1 MKLKV
6 LAAVISAGLL
16 QACAYKGHIDS
27 VSGAAEIMPTRRL
40 EANAEV
46 RFEPELLSVSQRV
59 NTGFICG
66 AHNYTITPGVAIAD
80 SIMRTLEGAFKQ
92 VVRIDSQQTTS
103 GAYFLDFSLDDFSPR
118 LRFNPGF
125 WMATPEANVD
135 LSIRVRA
142 WKDTGELAFQTT
154 ARGQGRHEDGSGGCG
169 DGMPVVEQ
177 ATRQAVQRAME
188 DLVQKLINSRALTD
202 T

>member
-1 MKLKV
+1 MKLKMV
-6 LAAVISAGLL
+6 AALLSTALL
-16 QACAYKGHIDS
+16 QACAYKGHIES
-27 VSGAAEIMPTRRL
+27 VSGAAEVMPSRQL
-40 EANAEV
+40 DANAEV
-46 RFEPELLSVSQRV
+46 RFEPELLNVSQRV

-80 SIMRTLEGAFKQ
+80 SVMRTLDGAFKQ
-92 VVRIDSQQTTS
+92 VVRVDNQQSTP

-125 WMATPEANVD
+125 WMATPESNVD

-142 WKDTGELAFQTT
+142 WKESGELAFQTT
-154 ARGQGRHEDGSGGCG
+154 ARGQGRYEDGSGGCG